1 MDCTVRSCFATL
13 KMQVCSPETS
23 ESRKN
28 RINEVLNRYDEVPVQ
43 LLKEAYSYTVES
55 TVRVTA
61 FEVNV

>member
-1 MDCTVRSCFATL
+1 
-13 KMQVCSPETS
+13 MQVCSPETS